1 MASLLHGVE
10 NSSAASY
17 VQIHTRVS
25 LWYLREAAEEWRGH
39 GQHWVESWPCCWLF
53 EWPWANPFTFLRP
66 PFPHMWKE
74 LGAILGGVLVRSKCL
89 VHEKCLTQGGW
100 EQTPVHSGDG
110 SEGLP
115 WRLSSVI
122 FQRSRRKERCFPH
135 VGPWGLF
142 SDLPLCRLGGRQT
155 QSLFE
160 VDCPRRWPH
169 NRAAFPAPLPGPC
182 CGFLTVLPT
191 LVFLANDRLRGKAV
205 LCIKSIPLIL
215 YWSSAYKYHENR
227 TGMEGGS

>member
-10 NSSAASY
+10 NSSASSY

-25 LWYLREAAEEWRGH
+25 LWYLREAAAEWKGH
-39 GQHWVESWPCCWLF
+39 GHRLSQHWVESWPCSGLV
-53 EWPWANPFTFLRP
+53 ERPWANPFTFLRP

-74 LGAILGGVLVRSKCL
+74 LGAILGGVLVRSECL

-122 FQRSRRKERCFPH
+122 FQRSRRKQRCFPH

-142 SDLPLCRLGGRQT
+142 SDLPLCRLVADRPKVCSKSTVRVDDHATELRSQLCFLGLAVASSLGFPLSSFWQTTAWEGRQ
-155 QSLFE
+155 FF
-160 VDCPRRWPH
+160 V
-169 NRAAFPAPLPGPC
+169 
-182 CGFLTVLPT
+182 
-191 LVFLANDRLRGKAV
+191 
-205 LCIKSIPLIL
+205 
-215 YWSSAYKYHENR
+215 
-227 TGMEGGS
+227 